1 MEMASMVTIG
11 EVVKLKEKPKSA
23 RYYDKETRAK
33 LIRRVGELAA
43 MGMGED
49 DFYSSLLADGFKAP
63 NGEKLKRTTVIHM
76 LYRAKRALGTSRTYR
91 NRRKP
96 QESAHS
102 APRERRTSGL
112 PELVVRILSD
122 DSIAA
127 LDRINAVLV
136 LAKAAPQAG

>member
-102 APRERRTSGL
+102 APRERIATVASHKKARTRHLANG
-112 PELVVRILSD
+112 
-122 DSIAA
+122 
-127 LDRINAVLV
+127 V
-136 LAKAAPQAG
+136 LAACPSSS